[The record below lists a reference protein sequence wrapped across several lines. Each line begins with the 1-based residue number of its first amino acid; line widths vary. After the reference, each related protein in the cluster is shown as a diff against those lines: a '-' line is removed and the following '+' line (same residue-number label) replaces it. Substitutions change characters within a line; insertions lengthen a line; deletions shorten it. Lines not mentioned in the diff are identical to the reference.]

1 MAPAPNWDGGPRATL
16 KWGRPRHLG
25 ARRASGGSMPPER
38 APRSGRTVGAWLHRP
53 SLRPRAPARETLTRR
68 AMGCGRSS
76 ARVIRAGCFR
86 TLSAGPMSIVGTCAA
101 DLPLRSMQIFDL
113 RPATAQA
120 SWRRAKLGRAG
131 MIGMSG
137 DPCRRILDRH
147 RVGVLEHHS
156 MAVSTL
162 HRPRSRPGPPGA
174 DQGGGAGLGDCFA
187 KRAGHAV
194 SGTHPLHGRM
204 DVAPLHAMIG
214 PRARNSDA
222 HNRRIAIVGWRRG
235 WRAPS
240 GR

>member
-38 APRSGRTVGAWLHRP
+38 APRSGRTVGARLHRP

-68 AMGCGRSS
+68 AMGWGRSS
-76 ARVIRAGCFR
+76 ARVIRAACFS
-86 TLSAGPMSIVGTCAA
+86 TLSAGPMSIVGTCPA

-162 HRPRSRPGPPGA
+162 HRPRSCAPVLPVRTKAGA
-174 DQGGGAGLGDCFA
+174 P
-187 KRAGHAV
+187 V
-194 SGTHPLHGRM
+194 S
-204 DVAPLHAMIG
+204 A
-214 PRARNSDA
+214 
-222 HNRRIAIVGWRRG
+222 IASQ
-235 WRAPS
+235 S
-240 GR
+240 GRAMRSGARVPRKIGWTARPCTP

>member
-68 AMGCGRSS
+68 AMGWGRSS

-86 TLSAGPMSIVGTCAA
+86 TLSAGPMSIVGTCPA

-131 MIGMSG
+131 MIGMSR

-162 HRPRSRPGPPGA
+162 HRPRSCAPVLPVRTKAGA
-174 DQGGGAGLGDCFA
+174 P
-187 KRAGHAV
+187 V
-194 SGTHPLHGRM
+194 S
-204 DVAPLHAMIG
+204 A
-214 PRARNSDA
+214 
-222 HNRRIAIVGWRRG
+222 IASQ
-235 WRAPS
+235 S
-240 GR
+240 GRAMRSGARVPRKIGWTARPCTP